1 MTLSQMQERMSE
13 TVARDDFES
22 NGGDVTKLVP
32 VVESMPYQERAQ
44 SAEKKA
50 QLLADQ
56 LAEANQKVA
65 QISQKLES
73 LQVEQRLT
81 HKLVAAGVS
90 DLEAAVLMAR
100 ARMHGEGE
108 ADVDGCVE
116 QLKEEKRYLFGGSQ
130 ETVTSRKTASAKDR
144 VTHSQTVLERAAKKA
159 ARTGN
164 RADLQEYLKLRRNL
178 L

>member
-13 TVARDDFES
+13 TAAEDNLES
-22 NGGDVTKLVP
+22 NDSDVTRLVP
-32 VVESMPYQERAQ
+32 VVESIRYRKRAL

-50 QLLADQ
+50 QVLADQ

-65 QISQKLES
+65 QMSQDLNS
-73 LQVEQRLT
+73 LQVEQELT
-81 HKLVAAGVS
+81 RKLVAAGVS

-108 ADVDGCVE
+108 ADVDRCVE
-116 QLKEEKRYLFGGSQ
+116 QLKEEKRYLFGGST
-130 ETVTSRKTASAKDR
+130 ETVASRKTAGAKDR
-144 VTHSQTVLERAAKKA
+144 VTHSQTVLERTAKKA